1 MPTNNPDS
9 GAVSA
14 EDLGASALSTAAL
27 AYAEDWLDEPE
38 AVRIARAKAD
48 ELGCSPIPPSVASLL
63 TFLSITMNAQAI
75 VEVGTG
81 TGVSGAALLAGS
93 GETGV
98 LTSIDAEAENQ
109 RAARET
115 LVALGY
121 DHVRTRLIAGR
132 AMDVLPR
139 LADGAYDLMF
149 VDGDHLEFPAVLAQ
163 AERLLRTGGI
173 VVFNGILQSG
183 AVPDHSRRDPEA
195 VALRSTIHAVRDDD
209 GWHPV
214 LLTVG
219 GGLLVAIRRPAPKD

>member
-1 MPTNNPDS
+1 MPTNYPDS
-9 GAVSA
+9 GGLAA
-14 EDLGASALSTAAL
+14 EGPGVLALSRAAL

-38 AVRIARAKAD
+38 AVRNARAKAV
-48 ELGCSPIPPSVASLL
+48 ELGCTPIPPSVASLL
-63 TFLSITMNAQAI
+63 TFLSVTMNAQAI
-75 VEVGTG
+75 VEIGTG

-93 GETGV
+93 GDTGV
-98 LTSIDAEAENQ
+98 LTSIDSEAENQ

-149 VDGDHLEFPAVLAQ
+149 VDGDHLEFPAVLVQ
-163 AERLLRTGGI
+163 AERLLRAGGI
-173 VVFNGILQSG
+173 VIFNEILRSG
-183 AVPDHSRRDPEA
+183 AVPEHSRRDPEA

-209 GWHPV
+209 GWQPV

-219 GGLLVAIRRPAPKD
+219 GGLLLAIRRPAAQD